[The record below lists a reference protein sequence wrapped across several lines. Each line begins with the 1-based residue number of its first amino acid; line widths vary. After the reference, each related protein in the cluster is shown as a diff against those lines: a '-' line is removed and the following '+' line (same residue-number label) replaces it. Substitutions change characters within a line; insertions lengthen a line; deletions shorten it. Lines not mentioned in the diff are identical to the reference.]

1 MPAYLKGQAF
11 AGRAPLKLAVAYF
24 CLLAWVFACLL
35 WAAPAFAQLLPV
47 PELQQRVTDTTDTL
61 DADTQARL
69 TKALAGLE
77 QRKGAQIAVLM
88 VPTTG
93 DEDIAQYAVRAF
105 EQWKLGRA
113 AVDDGILFLIAKD
126 DRRLRI
132 EVGYGLEGAV
142 PDLLAGRIIREQ
154 VAPHFQQGD
163 FAGGVEA
170 GVKSLISLVDGEDL
184 PPPPEGAGEDEDDD
198 IVATLLALVFL
209 AVLMPPIIS
218 VLATGVFAFFL
229 FESMV
234 FAVLAAMVALLLS
247 LAGRT
252 WLARG
257 HGASAS
263 KRGGAIGSVGGIGGG
278 WSGDDGGFGG
288 GGFGGGGFGGGGGSS
303 GGGGASGSW

>member
-1 MPAYLKGQAF
+1 MLACLEISTP
-11 AGRAPLKLAVAYF
+11 AGRLAPRRWRTASF
-24 CLLAWVFACLL
+24 WLLACVVAWLVL
-35 WAAPAFAQLLPV
+35 AAPAFANLQPI
-47 PELQQRVTDTTDTL
+47 PALQQRVTDTTDTL
-61 DADTQARL
+61 NAETQTRLTQA
-69 TKALAGLE
+69 LAELE

-93 DEDIAQYAVRAF
+93 DEDISLYAVRAF
-105 EQWKLGRA
+105 EQWKLGRE

-170 GVKSLISLVDGEDL
+170 GVDSLINLVDGEDL
-184 PPPPEGAGEDEDDD
+184 PPPVEQPEDDD
-198 IVATLLALVFL
+198 TFATIMVLVFL
-209 AVLMPPIIS
+209 ALMMPPVIS
-218 VLATGVFAFFL
+218 VLGTGVFTFL
-229 FESMV
+229 LFDSAV
-234 FAVLAAMVALLLS
+234 IAVLAAMGALLLS
-247 LAGRT
+247 LAGRS
-252 WLARG
+252 WLSRG
-257 HGASAS
+257 GGASAS
-263 KRGGAIGSVGGIGGG
+263 RRGGAIGTMGGIGGG
-278 WSGDDGGFGG
+278 WSGRGGGGFGG